1 MGFSF
6 SGSTESGISLRHG
19 SGFAVHHRHIRVFF
33 AVLVLAQVGPLHA
46 QSPMFNAQTVL
57 EIVRF
62 CGAKRAVLTDLS
74 PADWSSGAWHDT
86 ENPVLFALEDDR
98 IPVTAIGPDWAWAL
112 SEQAQMFEFLKQ
124 FPAGRTRLQDAGRAE
139 ANLRDAL
146 TKPLEASVVHTELL
160 EVMHEFQTLTTAAL
174 EEGPGTAHRVKRLE
188 LVKKN
193 LRGLD
198 LTDCVVIAP
207 LDDVPAL
214 LGLPNAQVPDLRDF
228 KPGEASRFRSVVDR
242 AYRLEESDDLNILVH
257 ALLELDG
264 PPDSS
269 LGRIALEARFAAS
282 GLYLAVGDLESAR
295 DLLEAVAMGQF
306 DRPAYLPGFVLS
318 RLGQVRDLQLERDM
332 AVRAY
337 RAALGLS
344 WLPLE
349 ARQVCE
355 SGLERPFRL
364 A

>member
-1 MGFSF
+1 
-6 SGSTESGISLRHG
+6 
-19 SGFAVHHRHIRVFF
+19 
-33 AVLVLAQVGPLHA
+33 
-46 QSPMFNAQTVL
+46 MFNAQTVL

-62 CGAKRAVLTDLS
+62 TGASHVVLSDV
-74 PADWSSGAWHDT
+74 PPVDWSSGAWRDT
-86 ENPVLFALEDDR
+86 ENPVLFALQDDR
-98 IPVTAIGPDWAWAL
+98 IPVTAVGPDWAWAL

-124 FPAGRTRLQDAGRAE
+124 FPAGRTRLQQAGRAE
-139 ANLRDAL
+139 ADLRDVL
-146 TKPLEASVVHTELL
+146 SKPLEVAVVHSEML
-160 EVMHEFQTLTTAAL
+160 ETIREYQTATTAAL

-188 LVKKN
+188 LLKQN
-193 LRGLD
+193 LAELD
-198 LTDCVVIAP
+198 LTDCIVLAP
-207 LDDVPAL
+207 LDDLPEL
-214 LGLPNAQVPDLRDF
+214 LELPNARVPDLTNF

-264 PPDSS
+264 PQNSS

-318 RLGQVRDLQLERDM
+318 RLGQVRDLMDERPM
-332 AVRAY
+332 AIRAY
-337 RAALGLS
+337 RAALALS

-349 ARQVCE
+349 ACQVCE

>member
-1 MGFSF
+1 VANPRQEHIWNPNFS
-6 SGSTESGISLRHG
+6 SPRLCGCP
-19 SGFAVHHRHIRVFF
+19 VHIRVLFF
-33 AVLVLAQVGPLHA
+33 VLVLAQVGPLHA

-62 CGAKRAVLTDLS
+62 IGASRVIVTDVS
-74 PADWSSGAWHDT
+74 PADWSSGAWRDT
-86 ENPVLFALEDDR
+86 DNPVLFALDDDR
-98 IPVTAIGPDWAWAL
+98 FPVTAVGPDWSWAV
-112 SEQAQMFEFLKQ
+112 SEQSQMFEFLKQ
-124 FPAGRTRLQDAGRAE
+124 FPAGRTRLQQAGRAE
-139 ANLRDAL
+139 ADLRDVL
-146 TKPLEASVVHTELL
+146 SKPLEAVVVHTELL
-160 EVMHEFQTLTTAAL
+160 ETIREYQAATTAAL
-174 EEGPGTAHRVKRLE
+174 EEGPGTAHRVKRLGI
-188 LVKKN
+188 VKQS
-193 LRGLD
+193 LAELD
-198 LTDCVVIAP
+198 LTDCVVLAP
-207 LDDVPAL
+207 LDDLPAL
-214 LGLPNAQVPDLRDF
+214 LELPNARVPDFTDF

-306 DRPAYLPGFVLS
+306 ERPAYLPGFVLS
-318 RLGQVRDLQLERDM
+318 RLGQVRDLQDERDM
-332 AVRAY
+332 AIRAY

>member
-1 MGFSF
+1 
-6 SGSTESGISLRHG
+6 
-19 SGFAVHHRHIRVFF
+19 
-33 AVLVLAQVGPLHA
+33 
-46 QSPMFNAQTVL
+46 MFNAQTVL

-62 CGAKRAVLTDLS
+62 IGASRVILTDVS
-74 PADWSSGAWHDT
+74 PADWSSGAWRDL

-98 IPVTAIGPDWAWAL
+98 IPVAAIGPDWAWAVK
-112 SEQAQMFEFLKQ
+112 EQAQMFEFLKQ
-124 FPAGRTRLQDAGRAE
+124 FPAGRTRLQAGARAE
-139 ANLRDAL
+139 ADLRDAL
-146 TKPLEASVVHTELL
+146 SKPLEASVVHNEML
-160 EVMHEFQTLTTAAL
+160 EVIREYHTATTEAL

-188 LVKKN
+188 ALTKD
-193 LRGLD
+193 LGQLD
-198 LTDCVVIAP
+198 LNGCIVLAP

-214 LGLPNAQVPDLRDF
+214 LELPNARVPDLTDF
-228 KPGEASRFRSVVDR
+228 RPGEASRFRSVVDR

-306 DRPAYLPGFVLS
+306 ERPSYLPGFVLS
-318 RLGQVRDLQLERDM
+318 RLGQVRDLQDERDM

-364 A
+364 G

>member
-1 MGFSF
+1 VLETCF
-6 SGSTESGISLRHG
+6 SLRHG
-19 SGFAVHHRHIRVFF
+19 VRFEVHPFTIGSASRVFF

-62 CGAKRAVLTDLS
+62 TGASRVVLTDVS
-74 PADWSSGAWHDT
+74 PADWSSGVWRDT
-86 ENPVLFALEDDR
+86 ENPVLFALLDDR
-98 IPVTAIGPDWAWAL
+98 IPVTAIGPDWTWAL
-112 SEQAQMFEFLKQ
+112 SEQAQIFEFLKQ
-124 FPAGRTRLQDAGRAE
+124 FPAGRTRLQQAGRAE
-139 ANLRDAL
+139 ANLRDVLA
-146 TKPLEASVVHTELL
+146 KPLEAAVVHTEML
-160 EVMHEFQTLTTAAL
+160 ETIREYHIATTAAL

-188 LVKKN
+188 VLSKN
-193 LRGLD
+193 LAGVD
-198 LTDCVVIAP
+198 LTDCVVLAP

-214 LGLPNAQVPDLRDF
+214 LEMPNARVPDLTDF
-228 KPGEASRFRSVVDR
+228 RPGEASRFRSVVDR

-264 PPDSS
+264 PPNSS

-306 DRPAYLPGFVLS
+306 ERPSYLPGFVLS
-318 RLGQVRDLQLERDM
+318 RLGQVRDLQDERDM
-332 AVRAY
+332 AIRAY

>member
-1 MGFSF
+1 MTR
-6 SGSTESGISLRHG
+6 GSS
-19 SGFAVHHRHIRVFF
+19 VHIRVLW

-57 EIVRF
+57 EIIRST
-62 CGAKRAVLTDLS
+62 GASRVVLSDVF
-74 PADWSSGAWHDT
+74 PADWSSGAWRDT
-86 ENPVLFALEDDR
+86 ENPVLFALEDER

-124 FPAGRTRLQDAGRAE
+124 FPAGRTRLQRAGRAE
-139 ANLRDAL
+139 ADLRDVLA
-146 TKPLEASVVHTELL
+146 KPLEAINVHDGLL
-160 EVMHEFQTLTTAAL
+160 GVIREYHTATTAAL

-188 LVKKN
+188 LLKQN
-193 LRGLD
+193 LAALD
-198 LTDCVVIAP
+198 LTDCIVLTP
-207 LDDVPAL
+207 LDDLPAL
-214 LGLPNAQVPDLRDF
+214 RELPNVRVPDLTDF
-228 KPGEASRFRSVVDR
+228 RPGEASRFRSVVDR

-306 DRPAYLPGFVLS
+306 ERPAYLPGFVLS
-318 RLGQVRDLQLERDM
+318 RLGQVRDLQGERDM

-355 SGLERPFRL
+355 SGLERAFRL
-364 A
+364 D

>member
-1 MGFSF
+1 VL
-6 SGSTESGISLRHG
+6 ESVHSLRHG
-19 SGFAVHHRHIRVFF
+19 VRFAVHPFTIGSASRVFF

-62 CGAKRAVLTDLS
+62 TGAKRVVLTDVS
-74 PADWSSGAWHDT
+74 PADWSSGAWRDT

-98 IPVTAIGPDWAWAL
+98 ISVTAIGPDWAWAL
-112 SEQAQMFEFLKQ
+112 SEQSQMFEFLKQ
-124 FPAGRTRLQDAGRAE
+124 FPAGRTRLQQAGRAE
-139 ANLRDAL
+139 ANLRDVL
-146 TKPLEASVVHTELL
+146 TKPLEAAVVHNEML
-160 EVMHEFQTLTTAAL
+160 EVIREYHTATTAAL

-188 LVKKN
+188 ELTKN
-193 LRGLD
+193 LTELD
-198 LTDCVVIAP
+198 LTDCVVLAP
-207 LDDVPAL
+207 LDDLSAL
-214 LGLPNAQVPDLRDF
+214 LEMPNTRVPNLIDF

-306 DRPAYLPGFVLS
+306 ERPSYLPGFVLS
-318 RLGQVRDLQLERDM
+318 RLGQVRDLQDERDM
-332 AVRAY
+332 AIRAY
-337 RAALGLS
+337 RAAIGLA

>member
-1 MGFSF
+1 
-6 SGSTESGISLRHG
+6 
-19 SGFAVHHRHIRVFF
+19 
-33 AVLVLAQVGPLHA
+33 
-46 QSPMFNAQTVL
+46 MFNAQTVL

-62 CGAKRAVLTDLS
+62 SGAKRVILTDVS
-74 PADWSSGAWHDT
+74 PADWSSDTWRET

-98 IPVTAIGPDWAWAL
+98 LPVTAIGPDWAWATA
-112 SEQAQMFEFLKQ
+112 EQAQMFEFLKQ
-124 FPAGRTRLQDAGRAE
+124 FPAGRTRLQQAGRAE
-139 ANLRDAL
+139 ADLRDVL
-146 TKPLEASVVHTELL
+146 SKPLEAAVVHNEML
-160 EVMHEFQTLTTAAL
+160 EVIREYQLATTQAL
-174 EEGPGTAHRVKRLE
+174 EEGPGTAHRLKRLG
-188 LVKKN
+188 LLKKN
-193 LRGLD
+193 LTELD
-198 LTDCVVIAP
+198 LTDCVVLAP
-207 LDDVPAL
+207 LDDLPAL
-214 LGLPNAQVPDLRDF
+214 LELANARVPDLTDF
-228 KPGEASRFRSVVDR
+228 RPGEASRFRSVVDR
-242 AYRLEESDDLNILVH
+242 AYRLEEADDLNILVH

-306 DRPAYLPGFVLS
+306 ERPAYLPGFVLS
-318 RLGQVRDLQLERDM
+318 RLGQVRDLQDQRDM
-332 AVRAY
+332 AIRAY
-337 RAALGLS
+337 RAALGLV